1 MRRAKIVSTLGPSTS
16 TPERIRELVSAGMDV
31 ARLNLSHGEYAVH
44 EANYRSV
51 REASDATGHAV
62 GVLVDLQGPKIRT
75 GRFAD
80 GPITLAAGDHFTI
93 TTRDVPGDREV
104 VGTTYAGLAGDVS
117 AGDTILVDDGK
128 ITLAVHDVD
137 ETDVHCVVVYGGPLS
152 DNKGINLPGAAVS
165 APALSDK
172 DEQDLRW
179 ALGLRADYIALSFVR
194 SADDN
199 TMVH

>member
-16 TPERIRELVSAGMDV
+16 SPERIRELVTAGMDV

-51 REASDATGHAV
+51 RDASDATGHAV

-80 GPITLAAGDHFTI
+80 GPIHLAAGDHFTI
-93 TTRDVPGDREV
+93 TTRDVPGDHRV
-104 VGTTYAGLAGDVS
+104 VGTTYPGLAGDVG

-152 DNKGINLPGAAVS
+152 DN
-165 APALSDK
+165 
-172 DEQDLRW
+172 
-179 ALGLRADYIALSFVR
+179 
-194 SADDN
+194 
-199 TMVH
+199 